1 MSSCLFSAV
10 IHLELDAHDRVIVP
24 IRGLFPHPE
33 DGGREGSLGLTL
45 PGTSYLLEYFC
56 CMRQYKS

>member
-10 IHLELDAHDRVIVP
+10 IHLELDSHDRIIVP

-33 DGGREGSLGLTL
+33 DGGREGSLE
-45 PGTSYLLEYFC
+45 PVICWSIIVV
-56 CMRQYKS
+56 